1 MEKALQFLVERQ
13 RKGLVQEVITY
24 GALISAC
31 AMSEDNAEKSLQL
44 LVEMQR
50 KGLVQDVITHSALI
64 HRCLRSERG

>member
-1 MEKALQFLVERQ
+1 MQLLVERQ
-13 RKGLVQEVITY
+13 RMGLVQLVITY

-50 KGLVQDVITHSALI
+50 EGLVQEVFTYGSLI
-64 HRCLRSERG
+64 NASP